1 MTSSKEPNATQIT
14 GQIEGDTEELRSK
27 TISDFG
33 SQWTYFT
40 ENTGYYASDEFFT
53 DLIEPLLS
61 AEDFKGASCAEIGA
75 GTGNIAA
82 MILRSGA
89 SHLTA
94 VEPSDAVGPLRE
106 NLADFAD
113 RVTVA
118 HTMGENIP
126 KSDFDLIL
134 SIGVLHH
141 IPQPD
146 PVVKAAYDALK
157 PGGRMFIWLYGK
169 EGNAAYLT
177 IVLPIRALTRR
188 LPIPVLNGLA
198 YGFDA
203 LLMPLVFLA
212 RRGIKVPLH
221 DYLRDV
227 YGKLSGAD
235 RRLVVVDQL
244 KPEWALYYSEKDARD
259 LLERNGFKNVELH
272 HRSGYSWSVLGEK
285 QGDEPDPSAPDNA

>member
-1 MTSSKEPNATQIT
+1 MKPSNEQNTTKIT
-14 GQIEGDTEELRSK
+14 GHIGGETENLRSK

-40 ENTGYYASDEFFT
+40 QNTGYYASDEFF
-53 DLIEPLLS
+53 DELISPLLS
-61 AEDFKGASCAEIGA
+61 RKDFEGASCAEIGA
-75 GTGNIAA
+75 GTGNICA
-82 MILRSGA
+82 MMLRAGA

-106 NLADFAD
+106 NLAPFEN
-113 RVTVA
+113 RVSVA
-118 HTMGENIP
+118 HVTGENIP
-126 KSDFDLIL
+126 QSGFDLVL

-146 PVVKAAYDALK
+146 PVVKAAYDAIK

-169 EGNAAYLT
+169 EGNAAYLA
-177 IVLPIRALTRR
+177 VALPIRAVTRR
-188 LPIPVLNGLA
+188 LPIRVLSGLA

-212 RRGIKVPLH
+212 NRSVKVPLH

-244 KPEWALYYSEKDARD
+244 KPEWALYYTEQEARE
-259 LLERNGFKNVELH
+259 LLERSGFENVELH
-272 HRSGYSWSVLGEK
+272 HRSGYSWSVLGQK
-285 QGDEPDPSAPDNA
+285 PGTTAADGA